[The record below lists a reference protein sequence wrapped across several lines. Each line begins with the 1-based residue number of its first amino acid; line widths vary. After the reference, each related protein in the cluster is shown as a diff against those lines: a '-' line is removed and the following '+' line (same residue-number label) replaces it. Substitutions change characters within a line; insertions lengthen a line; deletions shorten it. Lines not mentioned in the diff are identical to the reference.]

1 MRTFPIPKLMTEVSF
16 NLEAEPG
23 RPFLEVY
30 AVGYRDLNEKTGF
43 PDIFIH
49 YIEVKYKGRRIEKGL
64 RRLEFSYL
72 WDMVQEKTV
81 EKLHEEIN
89 NKIYESD

>member
-1 MRTFPIPKLMTEVSF
+1 MRTFPIPKPMTEVRF
-16 NLEAEPG
+16 NMEVEG

-30 AVGYRDLNEKTGF
+30 AVGYEDLNEKTGF

-49 YIEVKYKGRRIEKGL
+49 YIEVKYKGRRIERSL

-72 WDMVQEKTV
+72 WEIVREKTV
-81 EKLHEEIN
+81 EKIHEEIN